1 MPLFVWLRFHL
12 LITIFQFVFGNSLLL
27 FMHQILFFL
36 LCVIRTLHILQY
48 KNHIHLIM
56 AWNWVRFISVEQ
68 KKIEIYTMISFDV
81 WLFNYVNKIGTLALT
96 IWIIWVYIF
105 SLTLFSAQRR
115 INSFRVVIT
124 THDSICWCCCVCF
137 FSFHTLICLICLI
150 IF

>member
-96 IWIIWVYIF
+96 IWIIWVYILSHF
-105 SLTLFSAQRR
+105 IHRSAPDKFISRCDHHTWLDLLVLLCVFFFLFTH
-115 INSFRVVIT
+115 SFV
-124 THDSICWCCCVCF
+124 
-137 FSFHTLICLICLI
+137 
-150 IF
+150 